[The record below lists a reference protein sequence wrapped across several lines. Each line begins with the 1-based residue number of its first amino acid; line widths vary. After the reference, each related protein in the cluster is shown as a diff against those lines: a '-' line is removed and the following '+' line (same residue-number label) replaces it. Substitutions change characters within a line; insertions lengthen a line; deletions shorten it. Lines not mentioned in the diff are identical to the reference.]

1 MISVGLDVHLRN
13 SFVHARTTD
22 GQTLAKGR
30 CGHDLASLA
39 ERLGPAETLARA
51 SGQAVR
57 CVLEATTH
65 SRAVALLL
73 ERDCPEAG
81 IDLCVDVLDARQL
94 RVIAQSVS
102 KCDRL
107 DAEILAELGACG
119 LRLPRVYVPDD
130 EVFALREHLRA
141 RADLVRLS
149 IPMHRDSRTA
159 CTPCCT
165 GG

>member
-1 MISVGLDVHLRN
+1 M
-13 SFVHARTTD
+13 
-22 GQTLAKGR
+22 
-30 CGHDLASLA
+30 
-39 ERLGPAETLARA
+39 
-51 SGQAVR
+51 
-57 CVLEATTH
+57 LEATTH

-73 ERDCPEAG
+73 ERYGQEAG

-149 IPMHRDSRTA
+149 TMLRTA